1 MKEEMMQAPEVGR
14 LMGISTTTVYKWM
27 KEHKLPKPYIIN
39 GRYYWE
45 RREIYRR
52 WNVREGI

>member
-1 MKEEMMQAPEVGR
+1 MCGEFMKAPEISR

-27 KEHKLPKPYIIN
+27 KENKLPEPYIIN

-52 WNVREGI
+52 WNVKEEI